1 MGDALHVVVLAAG
14 RGRRMNSDLPKVL
27 HEVAGRPLVA
37 YVVECALGLD
47 ADSIHMV
54 VGEGG
59 DLVRS
64 LFSDLRVEWVL
75 QGDLLGTGHALD
87 QAMPGIPDDATVLVL
102 NGDVPLI
109 SADTLRKAVLAA
121 ASGGLVVVTAEM
133 EDSAGYGRILR
144 DETGQVLRIVEE
156 RDADDRQR
164 EVREIYGGM
173 LAAPARRLREWLSR
187 LDNDNV
193 QGEYYLTDVV
203 SLAVEDSIDVVG
215 VPVSSPEE
223 VMGVNDRVQLARLE
237 RHAQARLAEELM
249 ADGAT
254 LLDPARVD
262 VRGRVRVGRDVRIDV
277 DVILEGEVVL
287 GDGVCIGP
295 YTRIRSSELGA
306 RSEVY
311 GHSEIEDATIG
322 EDCRIGP
329 YARLRGGVR
338 LDEGVRVGNF
348 VEVKSTRIG
357 SGSKASH
364 LSYLGDAELGRDV
377 NIGAGTITC
386 NYDGSA
392 KHRTVIGDRAFVGS
406 GVELVAPVVV
416 GEGATI
422 GAGSTVAKDAPA
434 DALTVARARQT
445 TVSGWRRRRSGP

>member
-338 LDEGVRVGNF
+338 LDERVRVGNF
-348 VEVKSTRIG
+348 VEVKSARIG
-357 SGSKASH
+357 SGSNASH
-364 LSYLGDAELGRDV
+364 LSYLGDAALGRDV

>member
-1 MGDALHVVVLAAG
+1 MVVLAAG

-37 YVVECALGLD
+37 YVVERALGLD

-64 LFSDLRVEWVL
+64 LFSDLGAEWVL
-75 QGDLLGTGHALD
+75 QRDLLGTGHALD

-102 NGDVPLI
+102 NGDVPFI
-109 SADTLRKAVLAA
+109 SADTLGKAVFAV

-133 EDSAGYGRILR
+133 EDPAGYGRILR
-144 DETGQVLRIVEE
+144 DEAGQVVRIVEE

-173 LAAPARRLREWLSR
+173 LAAPARRLRGWLSR
-187 LDNDNV
+187 LDNDNL
-193 QGEYYLTDVV
+193 QGEYYLTEVV
-203 SLAVEDSIDVVG
+203 SLAVEDSLDVVG
-215 VPVSSPEE
+215 VAVASPEE

-237 RHAQARLAEELM
+237 RHAQARLADELM

-277 DVILEGEVVL
+277 DVILEGEIVL
-287 GDGVCIGP
+287 GDGVRVGP
-295 YTRIRSSELGA
+295 YTRIRSSKLGA
-306 RSEVY
+306 RSEFTVIAK
-311 GHSEIEDATIG
+311 SRMQLSARTAAS
-322 EDCRIGP
+322 GP
-329 YARLRGGVR
+329 YARLRGGVP

-406 GVELVAPVVV
+406 GVELVAPLVV

-422 GAGSTVAKDAPA
+422 GAGSTVSKDAPA

>member
-173 LAAPARRLREWLSR
+173 LAAPARRLRGWLSR
-187 LDNDNV
+187 LDNDNL

-406 GVELVAPVVV
+406 GVELVAPLVAA
-416 GEGATI
+416 EGATI

>member
-1 MGDALHVVVLAAG
+1 MVVLAAG

-37 YVVECALGLD
+37 YVVERALGLD

-64 LFSDLRVEWVL
+64 LFSDLRAEWVL
-75 QGDLLGTGHALD
+75 QRDLLGTGHALD

-102 NGDVPLI
+102 NGDVPFI
-109 SADTLRKAVLAA
+109 SADTLRKAVFAV

-133 EDSAGYGRILR
+133 EDPAGYGRILR
-144 DETGQVLRIVEE
+144 DEAGQVVRIVEE

-173 LAAPARRLREWLSR
+173 LAAPARRLRGWLSR
-187 LDNDNV
+187 LDNDNL
-193 QGEYYLTDVV
+193 QGEYYLTEVV
-203 SLAVEDSIDVVG
+203 SLAVEDSLDVVG
-215 VPVSSPEE
+215 VAVASPEE

-237 RHAQARLAEELM
+237 RHAQARLADELM

-287 GDGVCIGP
+287 GDGVRVGP
-295 YTRIRSSELGA
+295 YTRIRSSKLGA

-392 KHRTVIGDRAFVGS
+392 KHRTLIGDRAFVGS
-406 GVELVAPVVV
+406 GVELVAPLVV

-422 GAGSTVAKDAPA
+422 GAGSTVSKDAPA

>member
-1 MGDALHVVVLAAG
+1 MVVLAAG

-27 HEVAGRPLVA
+27 HEVAGRPLAA
-37 YVVECALGLD
+37 YVVERALGLG

-64 LFSDLRVEWVL
+64 LFSDLRAEWVL
-75 QGDLLGTGHALD
+75 QRDLLGTGHALD

-109 SADTLRKAVLAA
+109 SADTLRKAVFAA

-133 EDSAGYGRILR
+133 EEPAGYGRILR
-144 DETGQVLRIVEE
+144 DEAGQVVRIVEE

-164 EVREIYGGM
+164 EVCEIYGGM
-173 LAAPARRLREWLSR
+173 LAAPARRLRGWLSR
-187 LDNDNV
+187 LDNDNL

-203 SLAVEDSIDVVG
+203 SLAVEDSLDVVG

-237 RHAQARLAEELM
+237 RHAQARLAAELM
-249 ADGAT
+249 NDGAT

-287 GDGVCIGP
+287 GDGVRVGP
-295 YTRIRSSELGA
+295 YTRIRYSELGA

-311 GHSEIEDATIG
+311 GHSEIEDAAIG

-357 SGSKASH
+357 AGSKASH